1 MTRRM
6 QMQKFKL
13 VSKKLICVLVV
24 LTVIT
29 SASLFADWYIPLD
42 QVPAAVMATAK
53 KTCPEAEVWMVEME
67 AYNVYEVKMS
77 NFMELYIDVN
87 GNLLGQM
94 GPMGPYGTTNY

>member
-1 MTRRM
+1 MKR
-6 QMQKFKL
+6 
-13 VSKKLICVLVV
+13 LICVLAI

-67 AYNVYEVKMS
+67 HYNVYEVKMS
-77 NFMELYIDVN
+77 NFMELYIYIN
-87 GNLLGQM
+87 GNLLYQKWDD
-94 GPMGPYGTTNY
+94 